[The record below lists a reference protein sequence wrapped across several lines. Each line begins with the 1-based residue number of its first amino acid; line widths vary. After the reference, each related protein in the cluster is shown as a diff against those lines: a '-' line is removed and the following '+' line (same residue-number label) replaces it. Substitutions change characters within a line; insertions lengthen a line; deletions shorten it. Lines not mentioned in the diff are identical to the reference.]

1 MIIDGHP
8 VLAEFISEE
17 ADQEVIKKSEEWK
30 SKHVYKSQYFLQIV
44 KCKDSKCCIPF
55 RSNYLKVVKD
65 RFLPPPIPVTRTTT
79 SGLKWVQR
87 DVDAHYLSL
96 IQNLALKVQFGII
109 ALKNFP
115 KGIPYDYSCPA
126 AQNIMER
133 RMCSK
138 CRLYLASIRKVS
150 LHEQMHKKQKTT
162 PSDIPSEP
170 PSKQSSETIQPPRL
184 RPQRVAARR
193 QKELLCA
200 FQFQE
205 FEWMELDDVDTEG
218 LVIPPVSSIKSGTP
232 ITETSEAIWSE
243 E

>member
-1 MIIDGHP
+1 M
-8 VLAEFISEE
+8 A
-17 ADQEVIKKSEEWK
+17 
-30 SKHVYKSQYFLQIV
+30 
-44 KCKDSKCCIPF
+44 
-55 RSNYLKVVKD
+55 
-65 RFLPPPIPVTRTTT
+65 
-79 SGLKWVQR
+79 
-87 DVDAHYLSL
+87 
-96 IQNLALKVQFGII
+96 QNLALKAQIGVT

-115 KGIPYDYSCPA
+115 KGIPYVYSCLA

-133 RMCSK
+133 QLCSK
-138 CRLYLASIRKVS
+138 CGLYLASIKEVS

-170 PSKQSSETIQPPRL
+170 PCKQSTQTVQPPRL
-184 RPQRVAARR
+184 RPQCVAARR

-205 FEWMELDDVDTEG
+205 LEWMELDDVDTEG

-232 ITETSEAIWSE
+232 IIENSEAIWSE

>member
-1 MIIDGHP
+1 MKAQVG
-8 VLAEFISEE
+8 V
-17 ADQEVIKKSEEWK
+17 
-30 SKHVYKSQYFLQIV
+30 
-44 KCKDSKCCIPF
+44 
-55 RSNYLKVVKD
+55 
-65 RFLPPPIPVTRTTT
+65 
-79 SGLKWVQR
+79 
-87 DVDAHYLSL
+87 
-96 IQNLALKVQFGII
+96 I

-133 RMCSK
+133 RLCSK
-138 CRLYLASIRKVS
+138 YGLYLASIKEVS
-150 LHEQMHKKQKTT
+150 LHEQIHKKQKAT

-170 PSKQSSETIQPPRL
+170 PSKQSAETVQPLRL

-205 FEWMELDDVDTEG
+205 LEWMELDDVDTEC

-232 ITETSEAIWSE
+232 IIENSKAIWNE

>member
-126 AQNIMER
+126 AQNIMDR
-133 RMCSK
+133 RLCSK
-138 CRLYLASIRKVS
+138 WDCILYQL
-150 LHEQMHKKQKTT
+150 KKCLCMNRCTK
-162 PSDIPSEP
+162 S
-170 PSKQSSETIQPPRL
+170 
-184 RPQRVAARR
+184 RR
-193 QKELLCA
+193 QLHLI
-200 FQFQE
+200 FPLNHQ
-205 FEWMELDDVDTEG
+205 
-218 LVIPPVSSIKSGTP
+218 VSNLPKRFNLY
-232 ITETSEAIWSE
+232 A
-243 E
+243 